1 MNAIP
6 MTAQSMQRK
15 AIIHPVSRRRF
26 NGDAVKYRMGV
37 LAVTSS
43 VILCIIVLLAALP
56 AVAQQEQVNV
66 SVKIV
71 EFQTISGV
79 ETGFSA
85 YYRQREIPQP
95 YGRASTGQGAISE
108 ADLTFPT
115 RSSSGITVFLDRLSG
130 RHGDYEVVLQGLVSK
145 NRAFI
150 LSRPKAMV
158 VVGQPTPTVIQTVQQ
173 VPYVNKVV
181 VGSTAVQT
189 TSFRNTGV
197 SLSVM
202 AEQIADDDGDFTTN
216 DDTYIKLNLTAEVN
230 EEGQRINVAVEDSEG
245 LLGQRSSIS
254 VPEFVTRNI
263 TTSVWVRHGEVLVL
277 GGLYRNTKNK
287 DLSTLP
293 WLTQG
298 SDIVQ
303 GAFQRMTPFMTPSI
317 PITAGLGGQHTSEGR
332 RELVFLIK
340 AERWRPAFT
349 VAGDFGFDEE
359 EDDGRRTRPSDVI
372 TGVIEGI
379 TDISEGLG
387 GLSGGDVSSSL
398 GGEIR

>member
-1 MNAIP
+1 MHSLGGWFSQNQRQGGYNKALAVCMLLTLGFLGA
-6 MTAQSMQRK
+6 MTA
-15 AIIHPVSRRRF
+15 
-26 NGDAVKYRMGV
+26 
-37 LAVTSS
+37 T
-43 VILCIIVLLAALP
+43 
-56 AVAQQEQVNV
+56 AQQEQVNV

-71 EFQTISGV
+71 EFQTIKGV

-85 YYRQREIPQP
+85 YYRQRQEEQP
-95 YGRASTGQGAISE
+95 YGRASTGRGAISE

-115 RSSSGITVFLDRLSG
+115 PSSSGITVFLDRLTG
-130 RHGDYEVVLQGLVSK
+130 RYGDYEVVLQGLVDQ

-158 VVGQPTPTVIQTVQQ
+158 VVGQATPTVIQTVQQ
-173 VPYVNKVV
+173 VPYINKVV
-181 VGSTAVQT
+181 VGSSAVQT
-189 TSFRNTGV
+189 TAFRNTGV

-202 AEQIADDDGDFTTN
+202 AEQLVDDDEDMSTS
-216 DDTYIKLNLTAEVN
+216 DDTYIKLQLQAEVN
-230 EEGQRINVAVEDSEG
+230 EQGQRINVAVEDTEG

-263 TTSVWVRHGEVLVL
+263 NTTVWVRDGEVLVL

-303 GAFQRMTPFMTPSI
+303 GAIQRMTPFMTPSV
-317 PITAGLGGQHTSEGR
+317 PITAGLGGQNTNEGR

-349 VAGDFGFDEE
+349 VAGDFGFEE
-359 EDDGRRTRPSDVI
+359 EEAVEAADESAEGTRPSDVI

-379 TDISEGLG
+379 SEIPSGISEGLG
-387 GLSGGDVSSSL
+387 GLSEGDVSSSL
-398 GGEIR
+398 GGDIQ

>member
-37 LAVTSS
+37 LAVASS